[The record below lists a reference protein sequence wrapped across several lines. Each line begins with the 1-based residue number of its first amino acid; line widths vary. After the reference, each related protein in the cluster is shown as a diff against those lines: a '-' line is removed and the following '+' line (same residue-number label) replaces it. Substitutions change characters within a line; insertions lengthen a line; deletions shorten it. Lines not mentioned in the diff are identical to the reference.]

1 MIAKM
6 KFVNITGPKGDID
19 RVTREYLLRYPI
31 HLENALSE
39 LGDTHTL
46 TPFIEDNP
54 YKETVAALKEMA
66 ELVSHG
72 GQLLPDSGASR
83 HNAAGGAKGAMAGGR
98 TENPDSTA
106 VNPGPDTLARA
117 RDLIEAIHEKSSRL
131 TARQAKLKEA
141 ERHDLKLLSEIE
153 PFRGIPFPL
162 SQILDFHFIKFRFG
176 RIALNYFDT
185 FSKYVYDKLDT
196 IFYESSRDAEYVW
209 GVYFAPQSTFVKV
222 DAIFASMHFERI
234 HISGEYTGTPAE
246 AYEKVEKSLAETRRQ
261 LTQCGL
267 ELSNIYYEHQKE
279 IVEAYN
285 ILSLLSDNFD
295 IRKKAACTRA
305 QGDVFYIL
313 CGWMESRDARRL
325 SREMEQDSQVD
336 ILIEE
341 RYESPTTSPPT
352 KLRNKGIFKP
362 FQMFV
367 TMYGL
372 PAYNELDPTKFVALT
387 YAFMFGVMF
396 GDVGQGACLVIGG
409 YLLYRLKHMNIAGII
424 SFCGLFSVFFGFM
437 YGSLFGFEHV
447 IPTVWMKPME
457 SENMMTTLI
466 LAVCF
471 GVVLI
476 IVAMIIQIINSI
488 RQKNLGAALVGTNG
502 VTGLVFYLIVIYIV
516 VTKLL
521 PAMGPTRFMALLTVL
536 IILCLFAI
544 AFAEPL
550 KAKINKKKFRLHE
563 GPVMFVT
570 EAVFELLEVLLSYM
584 TNSISFI
591 RVGAFALSHAGM
603 MSVVM
608 MLSDIE
614 TATTPV
620 GIIIVIFG
628 NILISAL
635 EGLIVGIQVLRLEYY
650 EMFSRFYS
658 GTGREFKPYGQDN

>member
-1 MIAKM
+1 MARL
-6 KFVNITGPKGDID
+6 VNHQD
-19 RVTREYLLRYPI
+19 
-31 HLENALSE
+31 
-39 LGDTHTL
+39 
-46 TPFIEDNP
+46 
-54 YKETVAALKEMA
+54 
-66 ELVSHG
+66 
-72 GQLLPDSGASR
+72 PDSLP
-83 HNAAGGAKGAMAGGR
+83 AKKIA
-98 TENPDSTA
+98 PDVLDTA
-106 VNPGPDTLARA
+106 KKLIDSITQHSSQLAKKQEELKA
-117 RDLIEAIHEKSSRL
+117 EETHYVRL
-131 TARQAKLKEA
+131 LG
-141 ERHDLKLLSEIE
+141 EIA
-153 PFRGIPFPL
+153 PFRGIPFPIAK
-162 SQILDFHFIKFRFG
+162 ILDFHFIKFRFG

-185 FSKYVYDKLDT
+185 FSKYVYDNLDT
-196 IFYESSRDAEYVW
+196 IFYESSRDSEYVW

-234 HISGEYTGTPAE
+234 RISDEVTASPAE
-246 AYEKVEKSLAETRRQ
+246 AYTDVSKSLEDVRRRI
-261 LTQCGL
+261 TQCSL

-279 IVEAYN
+279 INEAYAA
-285 ILSLLSDNFD
+285 LRVLCDNFD
-295 IRKKAACTRA
+295 IRKKAACTREHA
-305 QGDVFYIL
+305 EVFYIL
-313 CGWMESRDARRL
+313 CGWMEAHDAQKL
-325 SREMEQDSQVD
+325 AREMEDDSQVS
-336 ILIEE
+336 LLVEE
-341 RYESPTTSPPT
+341 EYTSPTTSPPT
-352 KLRNKGIFKP
+352 RLKNRGIFKP

-367 TMYGL
+367 SMYGL

-409 YLLYRLKHMNIAGII
+409 FLLYHFKHLNIAGII
-424 SFCGLFSVFFGFM
+424 SFCGLFSAFFGFM

-447 IPTVWMKPME
+447 IPTIWMKPMD

-466 LAVCF
+466 LAVVF
-471 GVVLI
+471 GVILI
-476 IVAMIIQIINSI
+476 IAAMLIQIINSI
-488 RQKNLGAALVGTNG
+488 RQKNIGSALVGTNG
-502 VTGLVFYLIVIYIV
+502 LTGLIFYLIVIYIV

-536 IILCLFAI
+536 IIVCLFAI

-550 KAKINKKKFRLHE
+550 KARINRKRFTLSE
-563 GPVMFVT
+563 GRVMFVT

-614 TATTPV
+614 NSTTPA

-658 GTGREFKPYGQDN
+658 GTGHEFKPYGSSGR

>member
-6 KFVNITGPKGDID
+6 KFVNITGPKEDID
-19 RVTREYLLRYPI
+19 RMTREYLLRYPI

-54 YKETVAALKEMA
+54 YKDTVAVLKGMA
-66 ELVSHG
+66 ELVNH
-72 GQLLPDSGASR
+72 
-83 HNAAGGAKGAMAGGR
+83 
-98 TENPDSTA
+98 ENPNAPATGKIS
-106 VNPGPDTLARA
+106 PGVLEDARI
-117 RDLIEAIHEKSSRL
+117 LIEGIQEKSEQLS
-131 TARQAKLKEA
+131 KEQKALEAQEKHYLELLA
-141 ERHDLKLLSEIE
+141 EIA
-153 PFRGIPFPL
+153 PFRGIPFPI
-162 SQILDFHFIKFRFG
+162 SKILDFQFIKYRFG
-176 RIALNYFDT
+176 RIALNYFET
-185 FSKYVYDKLDT
+185 FSKYVYDNLDT
-196 IFYESSRDAEYVW
+196 IFYESSRDTDYVW
-209 GVYFAPQSTFVKV
+209 GVYFAPQSTFVRV

-234 HISGEYTGTPAE
+234 HVSDELTGPPAE
-246 AYEKVEKSLAETRRQ
+246 SYEKVQEELAKVRQ
-261 LTQCGL
+261 QMTQCSL
-267 ELSNIYYEHQKE
+267 ELSNIYYDHQKE
-279 IVEAYN
+279 ITNAYAA
-285 ILSLLSDNFD
+285 LKVLADNFD
-295 IRKKAACTRA
+295 IRKKAACT
-305 QGDVFYIL
+305 QTQTEVYYIL
-313 CGWMESRDARRL
+313 CGWMEAHDVKRL
-325 SREMEQDSQVD
+325 AREMEKDSQVN
-336 ILIEE
+336 ILVENAH
-341 RYESPTTSPPT
+341 ESPTASPPT

-367 TMYGL
+367 SMYGL

-387 YAFMFGVMF
+387 YAFMFGIMF

-409 YLLYRLKHMNIAGII
+409 YLLYRLKHLNIAGII

-437 YGSLFGFEHV
+437 YGSLFGFEHA
-447 IPTVWMKPME
+447 IPTLWMKPME

-471 GVVLI
+471 GVLLI
-476 IVAMIIQIINSI
+476 IAAMVIQIINSI
-488 RQKNLGAALVGTNG
+488 RQKNIGAALVGTNG
-502 VTGLVFYLIVIYIV
+502 LTGLLFYLIVIYIV

-521 PAMGPTRFMALLTVL
+521 PSMGPTRFMALLTVL

-550 KAKINKKKFRLHE
+550 KAKINRKKFRLHE

-614 TATTPV
+614 TTTTPV

-628 NILISAL
+628 NLLISAL

-658 GTGREFKPYGQDN
+658 GTGREFKPYGPKNLIS

>member
-6 KFVNITGPKGDID
+6 KFVNITGPKEDID

-39 LGDTHTL
+39 LGDTHSL

-54 YKETVAALKEMA
+54 YKETAAILGDMAKMISHDDPDQLPCSKIPPDILDTAHTLISGLQEKSDLLTAKKKQLEETEKHYVELLKEI
-66 ELVSHG
+66 
-72 GQLLPDSGASR
+72 D
-83 HNAAGGAKGAMAGGR
+83 
-98 TENPDSTA
+98 
-106 VNPGPDTLARA
+106 
-117 RDLIEAIHEKSSRL
+117 
-131 TARQAKLKEA
+131 
-141 ERHDLKLLSEIE
+141 
-153 PFRGIPFPL
+153 PFRGIHFPI
-162 SQILDFHFIKFRFG
+162 SKILDFQFIKFRFG

-185 FSKYVYDKLDT
+185 FSKYVYDNLDT
-196 IFYESSRDAEYVW
+196 IFYESSRDGEYVW

-234 HISGEYTGTPAE
+234 HISSELTGPPSE
-246 AYEKVEKSLAETRRQ
+246 SYEKVKKELTAVRQ
-261 LTQCGL
+261 QITQCSL
-267 ELSNIYYEHQKE
+267 ELTNLYYEHKNE
-279 IVEAYN
+279 IINTYTALRV
-285 ILSLLSDNFD
+285 LSEHFD

-305 QGDVFYIL
+305 RAEVFYIL
-313 CGWMESRDARRL
+313 CGWMEARDVKKLAA
-325 SREMEQDSQVD
+325 EIENDSQVN
-336 ILIEE
+336 LLVEE
-341 RYESPTTSPPT
+341 CYESPTAAPPT

-367 TMYGL
+367 SMYGL
-372 PAYNELDPTKFVALT
+372 PAYTELDPTKFVALT
-387 YAFMFGVMF
+387 YAFMFGIMF
-396 GDVGQGACLVIGG
+396 GDVGQGACLVLGG
-409 YLLYRLKHMNIAGII
+409 FLLYHFKKMNIAGII

-437 YGSLFGFEHV
+437 YGSIFGFEHA
-447 IPTVWMKPME
+447 IPTLWMKPME

-466 LAVCF
+466 LAVVF
-471 GVVLI
+471 GVILI
-476 IVAMIIQIINSI
+476 IAAMIIQIINSI
-488 RQKNLGAALVGTNG
+488 RQKNIGAALVGTNG
-502 VTGLVFYLIVIYIV
+502 VTGLVFYLAVIYIV

-521 PAMGPTRFMALLTVL
+521 PSMGPTRFMTLLTVL
-536 IILCLFAI
+536 IIICLFAI

-550 KAKINKKKFRLHE
+550 KAKINKKRFQLHE

-614 TATTPV
+614 NAATPA
-620 GIIIVIFG
+620 GIVIVIFG

-658 GTGREFKPYGQDN
+658 GTGREFKPYGNESSLKSIN

>member
-19 RVTREYLLRYPI
+19 RVTQKYLLRYPI

-39 LGDTHTL
+39 LGNSHTP
-46 TPFIEDNP
+46 TPFIEENP
-54 YKETVAALKEMA
+54 YKETVAVLRDMVQLVNHKDPDAL
-66 ELVSHG
+66 
-72 GQLLPDSGASR
+72 PAS
-83 HNAAGGAKGAMAGGR
+83 KGPS
-98 TENPDSTA
+98 N
-106 VNPGPDTLARA
+106 ARA
-117 RDLIEAIHEKSSRL
+117 TLDKARELIEAIRGKSSQL
-131 TARQAKLKEA
+131 SAKKKEL
-141 ERHDLKLLSEIE
+141 EEQEKHYLDLMQQIA
-153 PFRGIPFPL
+153 PFCGIHFPI
-162 SQILDFHFIKFRFG
+162 SKILDFKFIKFRFG
-176 RIALNYFDT
+176 RIALNYYDT
-185 FSKYVYDKLDT
+185 FSKYVYDNLNT
-196 IFYESSRDAEYVW
+196 IFYESSRDSNYVW
-209 GVYFAPQSTFVKV
+209 GVYFAPQSTFAKV

-234 HISGEYTGTPAE
+234 HISGELTGTPSQS
-246 AYEKVEKSLAETRRQ
+246 YETTETALADVRQ
-261 LTQCGL
+261 QITQCSL
-267 ELSNIYYEHQKE
+267 ELSNIYYERRRE
-279 IVEAYN
+279 INEAYS
-285 ILSLLSDNFD
+285 ILKGISENFD

-305 QGDVFYIL
+305 HEEVFYIL
-313 CGWMESRDARRL
+313 CGWMEAKEAKRMAY
-325 SREMEQDSQVD
+325 EMEQDKDVD
-336 ILIEE
+336 ILIEDD
-341 RYESPTTSPPT
+341 YESPTASPPT
-352 KLRNKGIFKP
+352 RLSNRGIFKP

-409 YLLYRLKHMNIAGII
+409 FLLYRLKHMDIAGII

-447 IPTVWMKPME
+447 IPTLWMKPME
-457 SENMMTTLI
+457 SENIMTTLI

-471 GVVLI
+471 GVGLI

-488 RQKNLGAALVGTNG
+488 RQKNLGSALVGTNG
-502 VTGLVFYLIVIYIV
+502 LTGLIFYIAVIYIV
-516 VTKLL
+516 VTKLI
-521 PAMGPTRFMALLTVL
+521 PALGPTRFMALLVAL
-536 IILCLFAI
+536 IIICLFAI

-550 KAKINKKKFRLHE
+550 QAKINKKKFHLHE

-570 EAVFELLEVLLSYM
+570 ESVFELVEILLSFL
-584 TNSISFI
+584 TNSVSFI

-608 MLSDIE
+608 MLSNIE
-614 TATTPV
+614 NTTTPG

-658 GTGREFKPYGQDN
+658 GTGREFKPYGPSPSLAAKKSK

>member
-19 RVTREYLLRYPI
+19 RMTQKYLLRYPI

-39 LGDTHTL
+39 LGDSHTL
-46 TPFIEDNP
+46 TPFIEENP
-54 YKETVAALKEMA
+54 YKETVAILKDMA
-66 ELVSHG
+66 QLVNHG
-72 GQLLPDSGASR
+72 D
-83 HNAAGGAKGAMAGGR
+83 
-98 TENPDSTA
+98 
-106 VNPGPDTLARA
+106 PDTLTVSRDASDARTTLENA
-117 RDLIEAIHEKSSRL
+117 KALIAAIREKSSQL
-131 TARQAKLKEA
+131 SAAKKEL
-141 ERHDLKLLSEIE
+141 EEKEQHYVKLLAQIG
-153 PFRGIPFPL
+153 PFCGIRFPI
-162 SQILDFHFIKFRFG
+162 SKILEFKFIKFRFG
-176 RIALNYFDT
+176 RIALNYYDT
-185 FSKYVYDKLDT
+185 FSKYVYDNLNT
-196 IFYESSRDAEYVW
+196 IFYESSRDANYVW
-209 GVYFAPQSTFVKV
+209 GVYFAPQSTFAKV

-234 HISGEYTGTPAE
+234 KISGELTGTPAQSYE
-246 AYEKVEKSLAETRRQ
+246 ATEKALSDVRQ
-261 LTQCGL
+261 QITQCSL
-267 ELSNIYYEHQKE
+267 DLSNIYYERRHE
-279 IVEAYN
+279 INEAYEV
-285 ILSLLSDNFD
+285 LKSVAENFY

-305 QGDVFYIL
+305 HEEVFYIL
-313 CGWMESRDARRL
+313 CGWMEAKEAKGL
-325 SREMEQDSQVD
+325 EAEIAQDKDVD
-336 ILIEE
+336 ILIEDN
-341 RYESPTTSPPT
+341 YQSPTASPPT
-352 KLRNKGIFKP
+352 RLSNRGIFKP

-447 IPTVWMKPME
+447 IPTLWMKPMA
-457 SENMMTTLI
+457 SENIMTTLI

-471 GVVLI
+471 GVGLI
-476 IVAMIIQIINSI
+476 IAAMIIQIINSM
-488 RQKNLGAALVGTNG
+488 RQKNPGSALVGTNG
-502 VTGLVFYLIVIYIV
+502 LTGLIFYIAVIYIV
-516 VTKLL
+516 VTKLI
-521 PAMGPTRFMALLTVL
+521 PAMGPTRFMALLVAL
-536 IILCLFAI
+536 IIICLFAI
-544 AFAEPL
+544 AFAEPIQ
-550 KAKINKKKFRLHE
+550 AKINRQKFRLHE

-570 EAVFELLEVLLSYM
+570 ESIFELVEILLSFL
-584 TNSISFI
+584 TNSVSFI

-608 MLSDIE
+608 MLSNIE
-614 TATTPV
+614 NTTTPV

-658 GTGREFKPYGQDN
+658 GTGREFKPYGPTNK